1 MPDRMA
7 PPAESGTPHRGMAA
21 WLRLSRI
28 IDACNDRIGRG
39 VSWLAAVMVLL
50 GAFNA
55 IARYASRAFGMSLS
69 SNAYIEGQWY
79 LFSVILLLASAYTL
93 RHDRH
98 VRVDVI
104 YGRLTERGRAW
115 IDLLG
120 TLLFLLPFS
129 IVTILL
135 TWPTV
140 RNSWITREVSAD
152 PGGLPRYPLKAV
164 MLIGFGLLF
173 LQGISMLI
181 RQIAFLRGAIETRSD
196 FAAGEGPGG
205 HGEGV

>member
-1 MPDRMA
+1 
-7 PPAESGTPHRGMAA
+7 
-21 WLRLSRI
+21 
-28 IDACNDRIGRG
+28 
-39 VSWLAAVMVLL
+39 MVLL

-55 IARYASRAFGMSLS
+55 IARYASRGLGRSLS
-69 SNAYIEGQWY
+69 SNAYLEGQWY
-79 LFSVILLLASAYTL
+79 LFSVILLLGAAYTL

-104 YGRLTERGRAW
+104 YAKLSEKGRAW

-120 TLLFLLPFS
+120 TALFLLPFS
-129 IVTILL
+129 AVTMVL

-140 RNSWITREVSAD
+140 HNSWITRELSPD
-152 PGGLPRYPLKAV
+152 PGGLPRYPLKTMILV
-164 MLIGFGLLF
+164 GFFLLF
-173 LQGISMLI
+173 LQGLSMLI
-181 RQIAFLRGAIETRSD
+181 RQIAFLRGAVDTRND

>member
-1 MPDRMA
+1 MQSLLQLA
-7 PPAESGTPHRGMAA
+7 
-21 WLRLSRI
+21 RL
-28 IDACNDRIGRG
+28 IDTMNDRIGRA
-39 VSWLAAVMVLL
+39 VSWLAALMVLV

-55 IARYASRAFGMSLS
+55 IARYLSRALGKDLS
-69 SNAYIEGQWY
+69 SNAYLEGQWY
-79 LFSVILLLASAYTL
+79 LFSIILLLGMAYTL

-104 YGRLTERGRAW
+104 YGKLSERGKAW

-129 IVTILL
+129 IVTLIL

-152 PGGLPRYPLKAV
+152 PGGLPRYPLKTV
-164 MLIGFGLLF
+164 ILIGFGLLL
-173 LQGISMLI
+173 LQGVSMLI
-181 RQIAFLRGAIETRSD
+181 RQIAFLRGDTAQRSEYPT
-196 FAAGEGPGG
+196 GEGPGG